1 MKLNAITLSGV
12 GEALTIPA
20 TGGGSL
26 VHAHELIVLL
36 PHQRNTTQRSLLLGV
51 SIDRS
56 MAWLTIVRDSWWC
69 APDCAVTSGGE
80 GGGLV
85 WDTQIRK
92 GFASHIYLSCR

>member
-20 TGGGSL
+20 TSGGSL

-69 APDCAVTSGGE
+69 APAVQLP
-80 GGGLV
+80 LV
-85 WDTQIRK
+85 GKVAAWFGIHK
-92 GFASHIYLSCR
+92 